1 MPDNDLKEL
10 TDRMDAL
17 LHYQAQQIA
26 LTVENGKLL
35 AIYNNKLERLADL
48 IEVVQDDLN

>member
-35 AIYNNKLERLADL
+35 AVYNNKLERLADL
-48 IEVVQDDLN
+48 IGVEQDDLN